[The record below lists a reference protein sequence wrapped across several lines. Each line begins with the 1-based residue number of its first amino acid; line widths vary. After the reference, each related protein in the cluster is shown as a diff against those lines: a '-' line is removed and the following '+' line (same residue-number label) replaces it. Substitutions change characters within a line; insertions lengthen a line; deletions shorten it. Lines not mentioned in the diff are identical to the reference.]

1 MEMFPPSVNN
11 DRALALA
18 SPIIAMTKGSGPQ
31 IDQVLVDATV
41 EGVSRD
47 DPPPPNLND
56 ESTNEVE
63 TEGSRSTTKR

>member
-1 MEMFPPSVNN
+1 MFPPSVNN

-47 DPPPPNLND
+47 DPPPPDSEN
-56 ESTNEVE
+56 ESLKEAANG
-63 TEGSRSTTKR
+63 GSRSTTKR

>member
-1 MEMFPPSVNN
+1 MVQ
-11 DRALALA
+11 
-18 SPIIAMTKGSGPQ
+18 GSGPHP
-31 IDQVLVDATV
+31 DQELVDALV